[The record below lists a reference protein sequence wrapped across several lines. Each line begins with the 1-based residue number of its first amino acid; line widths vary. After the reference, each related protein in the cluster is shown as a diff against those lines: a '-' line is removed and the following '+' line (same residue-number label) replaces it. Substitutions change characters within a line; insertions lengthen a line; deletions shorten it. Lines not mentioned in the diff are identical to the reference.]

1 MIVRKG
7 AAMTIWGKTIL
18 NIEKGSK
25 KISVM
30 AATFS
35 EWVKTELVI
44 IRLRIKIDETQ
55 TAIDQLHRQ
64 IGRKIMDLKKQEA
77 LPKATDLLFRDEEIV
92 MAMAELTD
100 REQEI
105 EELRTELKI
114 VRRDLKTAVRQT
126 EETLS

>member
-1 MIVRKG
+1 VTLTKG
-7 AAMTIWGKTIL
+7 AVMAIWGKAVL

-25 KISVM
+25 KITVM

-35 EWVKTELVI
+35 DWVKTELQV
-44 IRLRIKIDETQ
+44 IRLRIRIDETQ

-64 IGRKIMDLKKQEA
+64 IGRKIMNLKKQNA
-77 LPKATDLLFRDEEIV
+77 LPESIDLLLRDEEIV

-105 EELRTELKI
+105 EELKTELKI
-114 VRRDLKTAVRQT
+114 VRRDLKTTVKQT
-126 EETLS
+126 EDIIS

>member
-1 MIVRKG
+1 MKG
-7 AAMTIWGKTIL
+7 AVMAIWGKAVL

-25 KISVM
+25 KITVM

-35 EWVKTELVI
+35 DWVKAELQI
-44 IRLRIKIDETQ
+44 IRLRIRIDETQ

-64 IGRKIMDLKKQEA
+64 IGRKIMNLKKQDA
-77 LPKATDLLFRDEEIV
+77 LPESIDLLLRDEEIV

-105 EELRTELKI
+105 EELKTELKI
-114 VRRDLKTAVRQT
+114 VRRDLKTTVKQT
-126 EETLS
+126 EDIVS

>member
-1 MIVRKG
+1 M
-7 AAMTIWGKTIL
+7 AIWGKAVL

-25 KISVM
+25 KITVM

-35 EWVKTELVI
+35 DWVKAELQI
-44 IRLRIKIDETQ
+44 IRLRIRIDETQ

-64 IGRKIMDLKKQEA
+64 IGRKIMNLKKQDA
-77 LPKATDLLFRDEEIV
+77 LPESIDLLLRDEEIV

-105 EELRTELKI
+105 EELKTELKI
-114 VRRDLKTAVRQT
+114 VRRDLKTTVKQT
-126 EETLS
+126 EDIVS

>member
-1 MIVRKG
+1 M
-7 AAMTIWGKTIL
+7 AIWGKAVL

-25 KISVM
+25 KITVM

-35 EWVKTELVI
+35 EWVKTELVTV
-44 IRLRIKIDETQ
+44 RLRIKIDETQ
-55 TAIDQLHRQ
+55 AAIDQLHRQ
-64 IGRKIMDLKKQEA
+64 IGRKIMDLKKQES

-114 VRRDLKTAVRQT
+114 VRRDLKTAVKQT

>member
-1 MIVRKG
+1 MV
-7 AAMTIWGKTIL
+7 IWGKAVL

-25 KISVM
+25 KITVM

-35 EWVKTELVI
+35 DWVKTELQI
-44 IRLRIKIDETQ
+44 IRLRIRIDETQ

-64 IGRKIMDLKKQEA
+64 IGHKIMNLKKQEA
-77 LPKATDLLFRDEEIV
+77 LPESIDLLLRDEEIV

-105 EELRTELKI
+105 EELKTELKI
-114 VRRDLKTAVRQT
+114 VRRDLKTTVKQT
-126 EETLS
+126 EDIVS